1 MHARAAAVIAK
12 IAQQAKAAVWITKE
26 DEKVDA
32 SSIIDLL
39 TLACVQGTTVT
50 IMIDDP
56 EDGRILNEIKALIEK
71 GFGE

>member
-26 DEKVDA
+26 NEKVDA

-56 EDGRILNEIKALIEK
+56 EDGRILNEIAALIEK